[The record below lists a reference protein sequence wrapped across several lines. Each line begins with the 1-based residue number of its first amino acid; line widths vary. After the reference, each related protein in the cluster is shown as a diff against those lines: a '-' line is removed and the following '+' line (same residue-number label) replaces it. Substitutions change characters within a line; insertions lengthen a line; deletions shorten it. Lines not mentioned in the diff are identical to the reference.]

1 MTTKDFEERAN
12 FQGGYDRQF
21 GEWKIIDIH
30 EIPNPILPQHEIDFY
45 CCNGKKVFLL
55 RLRNRTVEKFEI
67 IKGQAFDYPDYLI
80 AELPLTIVDDSVI
93 DSILKEFEKKILEE

>member
-1 MTTKDFEERAN
+1 MTTKNFEERAN

-30 EIPNPILPQHEIDFY
+30 EVPNPILPQHEIDFY

-55 RLRNRTVEKFEI
+55 RLRNRPTEKFEI
-67 IKGQAFDYPDYLI
+67 IKDQPFCYPDYLI
-80 AELPLTIVDDSVI
+80 AELPL
-93 DSILKEFEKKILEE
+93 SIINDELLEQILMKFKI